1 MTAPQKLSEMK
12 FRTEALLAE
21 NPDEDFRLHHVN
33 WVCAPSYDE
42 AKAAKG
48 LYDVA
53 RVEISSCKIYC
64 GQGNDMELEE
74 ALAKMEELEKALRG
88 KGGQPL
94 DDKDTY
100 HFEKMGSDYAT
111 AYHFSRFEALRK
123 EEIARISAD
132 STKLDTGIA
141 PLKPIRFKK
150 SGDANTAD

>member
-1 MTAPQKLSEMK
+1 MTAPQKLTDMK

-21 NPDEDFRLHHVN
+21 NPEDDFRLHHVY
-33 WVCAPSYDE
+33 WVCAPSYDA

-48 LYDVA
+48 LYDIA

-94 DDKDTY
+94 DPNDKFY
-100 HFEKMGSDYAT
+100 FERMGSDYA
-111 AYHFSRFEALRK
+111 AAHHFSRYEDLRK

-132 STKLDTGIA
+132 STKLDA
-141 PLKPIRFKK
+141 PVTAMKQIRFKK
-150 SGDANTAD
+150 SGDTNTAG